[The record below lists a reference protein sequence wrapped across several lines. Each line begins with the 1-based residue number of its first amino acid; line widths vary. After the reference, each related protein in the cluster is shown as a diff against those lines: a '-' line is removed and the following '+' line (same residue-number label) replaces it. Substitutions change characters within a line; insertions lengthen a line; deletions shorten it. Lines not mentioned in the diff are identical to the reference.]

1 MKIARCFALVCAL
14 MAASPPAFA
23 QTVTRLRFQ
32 STFAVSSLN
41 FENTTYFV
49 GRVKALSG
57 GRLIIDMMPPGSVV
71 PPFEVLD
78 AVHKG
83 VLDGGHTAA
92 AYWLGKHRAAT
103 LFGPAPGG
111 PFGMDMLD
119 YLGWIHE
126 GGGLDLYQEFYQKE
140 LQRNIVVMPMTS
152 AANQI
157 LGWFKKP
164 VKNWDDL
171 KGRKCR
177 ETGITAEV
185 FAKSGMKTVNMPGG
199 EIVPA
204 GQRGVIECAEL
215 QGPANEMRIGFHTV
229 WKYVYMPST
238 HEPADVLELMIN
250 GDVWKKLPV
259 DLQEIVKT
267 AAMEATLKSQLVTNK
282 LNAQALVDL
291 KEKHGVHIER
301 TPPDILNKIL
311 EAWDQIASEE
321 VAKNP
326 FFKKVYDSQREF
338 ASKVVPARRN
348 VYAPYELGADYY
360 WPETK

>member
-1 MKIARCFALVCAL
+1 MKIARCFALAFAL
-14 MAASPPAFA
+14 VAASITAFA
-23 QTVTRLRFQ
+23 QTATKLRFQ
-32 STFAVSSLN
+32 STFAASSLN

-49 GRVKALSG
+49 ERVKVMSG
-57 GRLIIDMMPPGSVV
+57 GRLVIDMLPPGSVV

-126 GGGLDLYQEFYQKE
+126 GGGLELCQEFYQKE
-140 LQRNIVVMPMTS
+140 LHRNIVVMPMTS

-164 VKNWDDL
+164 VKNWEDL

-185 FAKSGMKTVNMPGG
+185 FAKSGMKPVNMPGG
-199 EIVPA
+199 EIVPS

-259 DLQEIVKT
+259 DLQEIVRS

-282 LNAQALVDL
+282 LNAEALVEL
-291 KEKHGVHIER
+291 TQKHGVKVER
-301 TPPDILNKIL
+301 TPPDILSKIL
-311 EAWDQIASEE
+311 EAWDQIAAEE
-321 VAKNP
+321 VAKNA
-326 FFKKVYDSQREF
+326 FFRKVYDSQRAF

-348 VYAPYELGADYY
+348 VYAPYELGANYY
-360 WPETK
+360 WPEIR